1 MKILKKIKFILMLL
15 YTSTFPRCEKIL
27 IFGSWLGEKYA
38 DNPRYLFEYVIKN
51 RPDLKAIWITSNQD
65 IFKELQKKQ
74 YPVMMADESETH
86 KIIKKA
92 KYIFTATGIFDIGV
106 ENSRLIGGAFLIN
119 LWHGIPLKKIMY
131 DDKHSVLH
139 KRSKLVTLVEKI
151 PLRNYFVV
159 STSAVITQI
168 YQSAFRVKK
177 SNILELGQPRNDYF
191 YDKSNPVSPLIQEL
205 KSKNIILYMPTHRN
219 EGKKQ
224 INLDNLMD
232 LNRLNKWCEETN
244 SIFVIKKHFYHSKEK
259 TLQKEYS
266 SIIDVTNEKVDAQ
279 ELLKYSKILITDY
292 SSCYIDYLL
301 LDRPIIFFNY
311 DYDDYLRMDRSLYFP
326 YEKVTPGEKCQNFDE
341 LLVTLQNLYV
351 GKDDYREE
359 RENIKTFFYSSETQ
373 KSVSEKI
380 INHVLNL

>member
-1 MKILKKIKFILMLL
+1 MKLIKLLKKYINL
-15 YTSTFPRCEKIL
+15 YISSSVPKTNKLL

-65 IFKELQKKQ
+65 VFKELQKKQ
-74 YPVMMADESETH
+74 YLVMMAEAPETR
-86 KIIKKA
+86 KIVKKA
-92 KYIFTATGIFDIGV
+92 KYIFTATGIFDIGEQNANFV
-106 ENSRLIGGAFLIN
+106 GGAYLIN

-131 DDKHSVLH
+131 DDKHSALH
-139 KRSKLVTLVEKI
+139 KRSKLVTWVEKI
-151 PLRNYFVV
+151 PLRNYFVI
-159 STSAVITQI
+159 STSTAITQI

-191 YDKSNPVSPLIQEL
+191 YDKSNPVSSLIQEL

-224 INLDNLMD
+224 IDLDKLMD
-232 LNRLNKWCEETN
+232 LEHLNNWCEETK

-259 TLQKEYS
+259 TIDKKYS
-266 SIIDVTNEKVDAQ
+266 SIIDVTNEKVYVQ
-279 ELLKYSKILITDY
+279 ELLKCSNVLITDY

-301 LDRPIIFFNY
+301 LNRPIIFFNY
-311 DYDDYLRMDRSLYFP
+311 DYDDYLRVDRSLYFP
-326 YEKVTPGEKCQNFDE
+326 YENVTPGEKCQNFDE

>member
-1 MKILKKIKFILMLL
+1 
-15 YTSTFPRCEKIL
+15 
-27 IFGSWLGEKYA
+27 
-38 DNPRYLFEYVIKN
+38 
-51 RPDLKAIWITSNQD
+51 
-65 IFKELQKKQ
+65 
-74 YPVMMADESETH
+74 
-86 KIIKKA
+86 
-92 KYIFTATGIFDIGV
+92 
-106 ENSRLIGGAFLIN
+106 
-119 LWHGIPLKKIMY
+119 
-131 DDKHSVLH
+131 
-139 KRSKLVTLVEKI
+139 
-151 PLRNYFVV
+151 
-159 STSAVITQI
+159 
-168 YQSAFRVKK
+168 
-177 SNILELGQPRNDYF
+177 
-191 YDKSNPVSPLIQEL
+191 
-205 KSKNIILYMPTHRN
+205 MPTHRN

-259 TLQKEYS
+259 TLEKEYS

-301 LDRPIIFFNY
+301 LNRPIIFFNY

-351 GKDDYREE
+351 GKDDYREQ